1 MIDNTALFHELLAAG
16 RLPLRRG
23 AIFDRPAAPKGPAF
37 DFGRVEGMLLGLA
50 VGDALGVPT
59 ESMLP
64 AARRAR
70 HGEIRGYLPHPAVGE
85 RRGFPSDDTQLAFW
99 TLEQLVEDGGL
110 VPERLADRFTRE
122 RIFGIGDSVRQFL
135 QNAAAGRPWTEC
147 GPASAGNGA
156 LMRIAPVLVPHLR
169 GGGTALWADAALAAL
184 VTHNDAAS
192 LAACVAFVD
201 MLWELLDLAAPPE
214 PAWWVDRFVAAAA
227 DLEAG
232 RGYRPRGGR
241 FTDYAGPAW
250 RYVAERVRWAWDAKL
265 AVREACDAWYSGAY
279 LLETLPSVLY
289 ILMRHGH
296 DPQAAIVRAVNDTWD
311 NDTVAAIVGAAV
323 GALHGR
329 AALPAPWL
337 RDLSGRTAAA
347 DDGRIF
353 DLLASARDTFWD
365 PPNK

>member
-1 MIDNTALFHELLAAG
+1 
-16 RLPLRRG
+16 
-23 AIFDRPAAPKGPAF
+23 
-37 DFGRVEGMLLGLA
+37 MLLGLA

-70 HGEIRGYLPHPAVGE
+70 HGEIRGYLPHPALGE

-99 TLEQLVEDGGL
+99 TLEQLVADGGL

-135 QNAAAGRPWTEC
+135 GNAAAGRPWTEC

-169 GGGTALWADAALAAL
+169 GGGAALWADAALAAL
-184 VTHNDAAS
+184 VTHNDTAS

-227 DLEAG
+227 DLETGAV
-232 RGYRPRGGR
+232 YRPRGGR
-241 FTDYAGPAW
+241 FTDSAGPAW

-353 DLLASARDTFWD
+353 DLLSSARCTFWD
-365 PPNK
+365 SPTKSLPDEK